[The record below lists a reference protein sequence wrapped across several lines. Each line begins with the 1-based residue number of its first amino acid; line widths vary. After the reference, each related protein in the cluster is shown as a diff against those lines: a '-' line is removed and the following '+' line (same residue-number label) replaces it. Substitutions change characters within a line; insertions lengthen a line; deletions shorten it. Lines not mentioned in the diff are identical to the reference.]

1 MTKQAFFDKF
11 LHYHSRI
18 IALTT
23 KIRNMNLWGYIFDY
37 VIAINEVLVF
47 LYKGSVSTKF
57 SENVLMSG
65 LLINLKELI
74 LGKNSLSLLK

>member
-1 MTKQAFFDKF
+1 
-11 LHYHSRI
+11 
-18 IALTT
+18 
-23 KIRNMNLWGYIFDY
+23 MNLWGYIFDY